1 MSARC
6 RGVRYEFRPVQALAL
21 RAPIDKIEIRL
32 CDAKVHQVVFGRFF
46 HGLGQFSFSAVC
58 GLRFAVCGLRSAVC
72 GLRFAVCGLRFAVC
86 GLRFAVC
93 GLRFAV
99 CHKLCKDNVV
109 TLMRM
114 VKTKRYR
121 HPAADDTIVFVR
133 IIRNLLKTRIRS
145 DTYSI

>member
-1 MSARC
+1 MTRRFTKLFLEGFFMGLAS
-6 RGVRYEFRPVQALAL
+6 FR
-21 RAPIDKIEIRL
+21 
-32 CDAKVHQVVFGRFF
+32 F
-46 HGLGQFSFSAVC
+46 
-58 GLRFAVCGLRSAVC
+58 
-72 GLRFAVCGLRFAVC
+72 
-86 GLRFAVC
+86 LRFAVC